1 MFELFLLTA
10 FLKKPF
16 LPSRPV
22 FLLPVEQEIV
32 MKVFVTGSTGFVG
45 NHVLKE
51 LLEKKHQVKT
61 LVRPGS
67 EYKIKRPD
75 EVEVVPGTLEEVADL
90 IQGMQGCDAVIHLVG
105 IIRAFPSRGVTFEKL
120 HTEATANVV
129 AAAKEAG
136 VARLLHMSALGA
148 REDGPTPYL
157 RTKFAAEEF
166 VRESG
171 LDYSIFRPS
180 LIFGPGGEAIKMF
193 ADMVKKIVVPI
204 IGDGQYRFQPVSVDT
219 VAQGFEKALEL
230 KESHGKTLDVGGP
243 DNVTFDEI
251 MDTLARVLGKTIV
264 KIHLPVFPLRLAT
277 SALQHAP
284 GYPLTTDQ
292 IIMLL
297 EGSTCDEKP
306 FYELLGLAPIS
317 LEQTL
322 REAIW

>member
-1 MFELFLLTA
+1 
-10 FLKKPF
+10 
-16 LPSRPV
+16 
-22 FLLPVEQEIV
+22 

-51 LLEKKHQVKT
+51 LLEKGHQVKA

-67 EYKIKRPD
+67 EYRIKRPD
-75 EVEVVPGTLEEVADL
+75 EVDIVPGTVEEVADV
-90 IQGMQGCDAVIHLVG
+90 IQGMQGCDAVVHLVG
-105 IIRAFPSRGVTFEKL
+105 IIRAFPSRGITFEKL

-129 AAAKEAG
+129 AAAKDAG

-148 REDGPTPYL
+148 REDGSTPYL
-157 RTKFAAEEF
+157 RTKFAAEEL

-180 LIFGPGGEAIKMF
+180 LIFGP
-193 ADMVKKIVVPI
+193 VVPI
-204 IGDGQYRFQPVSVDT
+204 IGDGKYRFQPVSVAT
-219 VAQGFEKALEL
+219 VAQGFAKALEVE
-230 KESHGKTLDVGGP
+230 ESRGKTLDVGGP

-264 KIHLPVFPLRLAT
+264 KVHVPVFPLRLAT

-292 IIMLL
+292 ITMLL
-297 EGSTCDEKP
+297 EGGTCDEKP
-306 FYELLGLAPIS
+306 FYELLGLEPIS

-322 REAIW
+322 RDAIW

>member
-1 MFELFLLTA
+1 ME
-10 FLKKPF
+10 
-16 LPSRPV
+16 
-22 FLLPVEQEIV
+22 
-32 MKVFVTGSTGFVG
+32 
-45 NHVLKE
+45 
-51 LLEKKHQVKT
+51 
-61 LVRPGS
+61 
-67 EYKIKRPD
+67 
-75 EVEVVPGTLEEVADL
+75 
-90 IQGMQGCDAVIHLVG
+90 GCDGVIHLVG

-120 HTEATANVV
+120 HTEATANVI

-157 RTKFAAEEF
+157 RTKFAAEEL

-171 LDYSIFRPS
+171 LNHSIFRPS

-204 IGDGQYRFQPVSVDT
+204 IGDGKYRFQPVSVAT
-219 VAQGFEKALEL
+219 VAQGFAKALEIE
-230 KESHGKTLDVGGP
+230 ESHGKTLDVGGP

-264 KIHLPVFPLRLAT
+264 KVHVPVFPLRLAT

-292 IIMLL
+292 ITMLL
-297 EGSTCDEKP
+297 EGGTCDEKP
-306 FYELLGLAPIS
+306 FYELLGLKPIS

-322 REAIW
+322 RDAVW